1 MAFKRTG
8 LIVALIILLATGIV
22 ASSAPAGNLIIFIV
36 DGIGASHR
44 QLAQFAVKGP
54 LAMNSMPVLG
64 MMATL
69 NVDGAI
75 TDSAA
80 SATAMFCG
88 RKTYNG
94 LLGYDDN
101 LDELDSIMELAEK
114 KGMLTGIITNSA
126 LYDATSAAMYAK
138 EFDRLAYRSLSA
150 QLLRSG
156 IDLLI
161 GGGNTYLRGA
171 LAESLKKTEAG
182 LASNASHSLGGLKG
196 LPLPAICVL
205 AEDALPVSLDRP
217 EGSVT
222 MEEMV
227 KAGLAKLEAAGLPFV
242 LLVESGAVD
251 RMSHDNDAAGVLSEM
266 LETDKAVRACLDFA
280 KADGDTLVVVTS
292 DHETG
297 GISLGAGDGYKVDVK
312 YLSSVKSS
320 AGSMLEEISGDW
332 DKLGGVMLRDAAW
345 NAGEDLGISHIR
357 SSEDP
362 VREIGII
369 ISAKANISWG
379 SGWHTAAPVP
389 VSAEGPGS
397 GAFGGWYDN
406 TGLFLRL
413 KSAIGL

>member
-1 MAFKRTG
+1 MSLKRTG
-8 LIVALIILLATGIV
+8 LMTALIVMLISGMV
-22 ASSAPAGNLIIFIV
+22 AASAPAENLIIFII
-36 DGIGASHR
+36 DGAGASHR
-44 QLAQFAVKGP
+44 QLGQLAVKQP
-54 LAMNSMPVLG
+54 LAVNSMPVLG
-64 MMATL
+64 MISTL
-69 NVDGAI
+69 NIDGAI

-94 LLGYDDN
+94 LLGYDAN
-101 LDELDSIMELAEK
+101 LNELESIMELAER

-138 EFDRLAYRSLSA
+138 EFDRLAYRSISG

-156 IDLLI
+156 IDLAI

-171 LAESLKKTEAG
+171 LAEGLKRTEAG
-182 LASNASHSLGGLKG
+182 LAANASYSLGELKG

-205 AEDALPVSLDRP
+205 AEDALPIALDRP
-217 EGSVT
+217 AGFATLSD
-222 MEEMV
+222 MV
-227 KAGLAKLEAAGLPFV
+227 KAGLARLAAEGKPFV

-251 RMSHDNDAAGVLSEM
+251 RMSHDNDAAGALSEM

-280 KADGDTLVVVTS
+280 SADGGTLVVVTS

-297 GISLGAGDGYKVDVK
+297 GLSLGAENGYKVDAK
-312 YLSSVKSS
+312 YLLTVKSS
-320 AGSMLEEISGDW
+320 AGSMLSETAGDW
-332 DKLGGVMLRDAAW
+332 DKLRGIMLRDAAW
-345 NAGEDLGISHIR
+345 ASGKDLDISHI
-357 SSEDP
+357 STSEDP
-362 VREIGII
+362 AREIGIV

-379 SGWHTAAPVP
+379 SGWHTASPVP

-406 TGLFLRL
+406 TGLFMRLR
-413 KSAIGL
+413 SAMGL

>member
-1 MAFKRTG
+1 MALKRTG
-8 LIVALIILLATGIV
+8 LAAALIILLVSGMV
-22 ASSAPAGNLIIFIV
+22 AASAPAGNLIIFII

-44 QLAQFAVKGP
+44 QLAQLASKQP

-64 MMATL
+64 MMSTL

-94 LLGYDDN
+94 LLGYDGN
-101 LDELDSIMELAEK
+101 LDELESIMELAEK
-114 KGMLTGIITNSA
+114 RGMLTAIITNSA
-126 LYDATSAAMYAK
+126 LYDATCAAMYAK
-138 EFDRLAYRSLSA
+138 EFDRLAYRNLAA
-150 QLLRSG
+150 QLLGSG

-161 GGGNTYLRGA
+161 GGGNAYLRGA
-171 LAESLKKTEAG
+171 LADSLKKVGTG
-182 LASNASHSLGGLKG
+182 LAANSAHSLGGLKG
-196 LPLPAICVL
+196 MTLPAVCVL
-205 AEDALPVSLDRP
+205 AEDALPFRLDRP
-217 EGSVT
+217 EGFVT
-222 MEEMV
+222 LDEMV
-227 KAGLAKLEAAGLPFV
+227 RAGLEKLESAGKPFV

-251 RMSHDNDAAGVLSEM
+251 RMSHDNDAAGALSEM
-266 LETDKAVRACLDFA
+266 IETDMAVRACLDFA
-280 KADGDTLVVVTS
+280 ARRGDTLVVVTS

-297 GISLGAGDGYKVDVK
+297 GLSLGAGNGYKVDVK
-312 YLSSVKSS
+312 YLSSVRAS
-320 AGSMLEEISGDW
+320 AGAMFEDAAEDW
-332 DKLGGVMLRDAAW
+332 DKLGGIMLRDAFW
-345 NAGEDLGISHIR
+345 VAGKDMDISHIR
-357 SSEDP
+357 SSEDQ

-413 KSAIGL
+413 KSAVGL

>member
-1 MAFKRTG
+1 MALKRTG
-8 LIVALIILLATGIV
+8 LIAALIILLAAGMV
-22 ASSAPAGNLIIFIV
+22 ASSAPAGNLIIFII

-44 QLAQFAVKGP
+44 QLAQLAVKEP
-54 LAMNSMPVLG
+54 LAMNTMPVLG

-138 EFDRLAYRSLSA
+138 EFDRQAYKNLST

-171 LAESLKKTEAG
+171 LADSRKKAEAG
-182 LASNASHSLGGLKG
+182 FAANTAHSLGELRE
-196 LPLPAICVL
+196 LPLPSICIL
-205 AEDALPVSLDRP
+205 AEDALPIALDRP
-217 EGSVT
+217 KGFVTLEG
-222 MEEMV
+222 MV
-227 KAGLAKLEAAGLPFV
+227 KAGLAKLIAEGLPFV

-280 KADGDTLVVVTS
+280 AADGDTLVVVTS

-297 GISLGAGDGYKVDVK
+297 GLSLGAGDGYKIDAK
-312 YLSSVKSS
+312 YLSSVRSS
-320 AGSMLEEISGDW
+320 AGSMLEETSGDW
-332 DKLGGVMLRDAAW
+332 DRLGGIMQRDAAW
-345 NAGEDLGISHIR
+345 NAGDDPGITHIR

-362 VREIGII
+362 VREIGIV
-369 ISAKANISWG
+369 ISSKANVSWG

-406 TGLFLRL
+406 TGLFVRL
-413 KSAIGL
+413 KSAVGL